1 MPSDTSL
8 QFASDII
15 TICVHLQILQNAPA
29 LITNCA
35 DWIYYKM
42 LHTLLHNAQ
51 IITKCRNRYYKM
63 RNLLQNASLLQN
75 AAEHYVRKYHT
86 NQNGNFN
93 ANKLSSFLLDKTVKL
108 LYEKE
113 IGSKER

>member
-51 IITKCRNRYYKM
+51 IITKRRNRYYKM
-63 RNLLQNASLLQN
+63 RRYYKMPQNTHHFVFKQTEPNTL
-75 AAEHYVRKYHT
+75 
-86 NQNGNFN
+86 
-93 ANKLSSFLLDKTVKL
+93 
-108 LYEKE
+108 
-113 IGSKER
+113 